1 MFERIVVGV
10 SKASSAKEAAR
21 QGVDLASKLGAE
33 LHLVTAFEAGD
44 AKQSGRE
51 REHSEGLLESMAL
64 AAAVPIRTHVLPGD
78 PAAAI
83 LQVAEQVDA
92 DLIVV
97 GNKGMKGAGRILG
110 SVPNNIAHR
119 APCAVL
125 IVNTT

>member
-21 QGVDLASKLGAE
+21 QGADLASKLGAE
-33 LHLVTAFEAGD
+33 LHLVTAFEAD
-44 AKQSGRE
+44 AKQAGRA

-64 AAAVPIRTHVLPGD
+64 AAAVPLRTHALPGD
-78 PAAAI
+78 PATAI
-83 LQVAEQVDA
+83 LDVAEQVRA
-92 DLIVV
+92 DLIIV

-110 SVPNNIAHR
+110 SVPNTIAHR